1 MLFTLPLIETHIY
14 NSESEYIFNW
24 FYNKINFRDLND
36 QISEAKAAAGLG
48 NVHLSIGD
56 LSNALKYHELDLRL
70 SSEFEDSAGKIRA
83 FGNLGSTMEAIGNR
97 EESIKMFDRQL
108 SVAIQM
114 GDHVGQTT
122 ALGSLGKI
130 RARLRQQLTKNKNK
144 KIFLQTL
151 FFNFSFL
158 FSLDFI
164 KCLAVFHFVQ

>member
-1 MLFTLPLIETHIY
+1 M
-14 NSESEYIFNW
+14 NSTIFFNL
-24 FYNKINFRDLND
+24 YYYKTNFRDLDD

-108 SVAIQM
+108 SVAVQM
-114 GDHVGQTT
+114 GDHVGQTI

-130 RARLRQQLTKNKNK
+130 RARLSQQIATDSNKNLL
-144 KIFLQTL
+144 LQTIY
-151 FFNFSFL
+151 FNFSFL

-164 KCLAVFHFVQ
+164 KCFAVFHFVMIVH

>member
-1 MLFTLPLIETHIY
+1 MNSTIFFNLFYYKT
-14 NSESEYIFNW
+14 
-24 FYNKINFRDLND
+24 NFRDLND

-108 SVAIQM
+108 SVAVQM
-114 GDHVGQTT
+114 GDHVGQTI

-130 RARLRQQLTKNKNK
+130 RTRLSQQLTTDSNINL
-144 KIFLQTL
+144 FLG
-151 FFNFSFL
+151 FVRFSK
-158 FSLDFI
+158 FS
-164 KCLAVFHFVQ
+164 